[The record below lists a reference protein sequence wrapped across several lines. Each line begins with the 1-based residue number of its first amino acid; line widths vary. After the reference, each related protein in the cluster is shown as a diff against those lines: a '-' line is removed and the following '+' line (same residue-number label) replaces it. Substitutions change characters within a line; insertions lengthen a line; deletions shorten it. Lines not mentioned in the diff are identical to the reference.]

1 MLLVEFLTTEL
12 EIDDALE
19 LTDVE
24 RFGKGFKNRPTC
36 TLIIANHISDFV
48 RKQRPKLR
56 GKKIFP
62 IKHIRQFQARL
73 KSLEGV
79 FTQSW
84 IKNHK

>member
-1 MLLVEFLTTEL
+1 MVLVEFLTPEL

-56 GKKIFP
+56 GKKS
-62 IKHIRQFQARL
+62 FQLNTLDNFKRD
-73 KSLEGV
+73 
-79 FTQSW
+79 
-84 IKNHK
+84 

>member
-1 MLLVEFLTTEL
+1 MVLVEFLTTEL

-48 RKQRPKLR
+48 HKQRPKLR
-56 GKKIFP
+56 GKTS
-62 IKHIRQFQARL
+62 FQLNTLDNFKRD
-73 KSLEGV
+73 
-79 FTQSW
+79 
-84 IKNHK
+84 

>member
-1 MLLVEFLTTEL
+1 MVLVEFLTTEL

-48 RKQRPKLR
+48 HKQRPKLR
-56 GKKIFP
+56 VNKS
-62 IKHIRQFQARL
+62 FQLNTLDNFKRD
-73 KSLEGV
+73 
-79 FTQSW
+79 
-84 IKNHK
+84 